1 MHASEAGTGENS
13 PQESG
18 FGAVGAELAAARK
31 TQQLSVETVASDLHL
46 RPEIVHAI
54 EAGDETRLPAAAF
67 VRGYIKSYA
76 RLLGLDAS
84 ALITRLPDP
93 NPQRAAP
100 LKRVGMR
107 RHRISLPVG
116 KWLLRGLM
124 LVAVVTLLVYGVP
137 VMERLW
143 TDKAPEP
150 VASQLALPHSGD
162 DEAADALRIPEPDQ
176 PPESVVERTE
186 PLISE
191 PAIEPAIE
199 PETAREQIAEPSP
212 ADAQPE
218 IQDAA
223 GPAVVHLRFIEDSW
237 VEMEAHGRKLV
248 VGTQRAGSERT
259 VRVEPPVSLLLGN
272 APGVELSYRGK
283 AVDLVPHRRGKVA
296 RLTLED

>member
-1 MHASEAGTGENS
+1 MQASDADTGES
-13 PQESG
+13 RSREGG
-18 FGAVGAELAAARK
+18 FGSVGAELAAARA
-31 TQQLSVETVASDLHL
+31 TRQLSVETVAADLHL

-54 EAGDETRLPAAAF
+54 EAGDEARLPATAF

-76 RLLGLDAS
+76 RLLGLDES

-93 NPQRAAP
+93 NPQRGEP

-107 RHRISLPVG
+107 RRRISLPVG

-143 TDKAPEP
+143 TDKAPDP

-162 DEAADALRIPEPDQ
+162 DETADALRIPEPDQ
-176 PPESVVERTE
+176 RPESVVEQTQ

-191 PAIEPAIE
+191 PAIEA
-199 PETAREQIAEPSP
+199 ETAREQIAEPSP
-212 ADAQPE
+212 ADAQPDV
-218 IQDAA
+218 QDAA
-223 GPAVVHLRFIEDSW
+223 GPAVVHLQFIEDSW

-283 AVDLVPHRRGKVA
+283 AVDLTPYQRGKVA
-296 RLTLED
+296 RVTLED

>member
-1 MHASEAGTGENS
+1 MHASETDTGES
-13 PQESG
+13 RSREGG
-18 FGAVGAELAAARK
+18 FGSVGAELAAARE
-31 TQQLSVETVASDLHL
+31 TRQLSVETVAADLNL
-46 RPEIVHAI
+46 RPEIVYAI
-54 EAGDETRLPAAAF
+54 EAGDEARLPATAF

-76 RLLGLDAS
+76 RLLGLDES

-93 NPQRAAP
+93 NPQRGEP

-107 RHRISLPVG
+107 RRRISLPVG
-116 KWLLRGLM
+116 KWLLRGLV

-162 DEAADALRIPEPDQ
+162 DESADALRIPEPDE
-176 PPESVVERTE
+176 PPESVVEQTE

-191 PAIEPAIE
+191 PAIESAIE
-199 PETAREQIAEPSP
+199 PETAREPIAEPSP
-212 ADAQPE
+212 ADAQPDV
-218 IQDAA
+218 QDTA

-248 VGTQRAGSERT
+248 VGAQRAGSERT

-272 APGVELSYRGK
+272 APGVELSYRGE
-283 AVDLVPHRRGKVA
+283 AVDLAPYQRGKVA
-296 RLTLED
+296 RVTLED